1 MNQVKNFAV
10 RDEGL
15 EYFITYADNY
25 AIGYFKKQGF
35 SKTISMPKGRYF
47 GLIKDYDGGTMMECY
62 LYPNVDYLNIP
73 AMLAMQREFIQKRV
87 MEVAMSHQI
96 VYDGDV
102 VIDDEAV
109 VANNGNS
116 LSKQV
121 SRITAREFWKTS
133 RLAMKCAKWYIYIY
147 NLPTQFASHLLF
159 SLGAEVGTREQ
170 GQGQGQGRG
179 GQQKSRGGT
188 VR

>member
-73 AMLAMQREFIQKRV
+73 TMLAMQREFIQKRV

-121 SRITAREFWKTS
+121 SERITAREFWKTS
-133 RLAMKCAKWYIYIY
+133 RLAMKCAKWYIYI
-147 NLPTQFASHLLF
+147 
-159 SLGAEVGTREQ
+159 
-170 GQGQGQGRG
+170 
-179 GQQKSRGGT
+179 
-188 VR
+188 